1 MSFKP
6 AIFALAAG
14 LALAACENENDGRR
28 LGQVF
33 GAIGGAVIG
42 SQIGS
47 GAGRAL
53 ATVGLATLGGYLGG
67 ELGAELSRQDRQFAA
82 QATERALERNPP
94 GQAQAWSNP
103 ETGSSGAVTPGPVFL
118 AKGDGG
124 QAAGRACRE
133 IDVVVTPGGK
143 STKRGKRTAC
153 RNADGEWEV
162 LDA

>member
-1 MSFKP
+1 MSLKP
-6 AIFALAAG
+6 AALVLAAS
-14 LALAACENENDGRR
+14 LALAACENEEDGRR

-42 SQIGS
+42 SQVGS
-47 GAGRAL
+47 GAGRVL

-67 ELGAELSRQDRQFAA
+67 ELGAELSREDRRFAER
-82 QATERALERNPP
+82 ATEHALESNAP
-94 GQAQAWSNP
+94 GQAAAWSNP
-103 ETGSSGAVTPGPVFL
+103 DTGSSGAVTPGPIYV
-118 AKGDGG
+118 ARKDAGPV
-124 QAAGRACRE
+124 AGRACRE